1 MRAHY
6 LLVPLALLLIACN
19 KNTET
24 TEKERPLATKTEKKG
39 TTLMVM
45 NDQYKGIEYQVG
57 AFKIGIE
64 RLENKELKNY
74 LKEQLND
81 LETLRSNFQTAAEKN
96 NVEIKTLPED
106 NKKELYKL
114 SIADAK
120 DFDKIFVMYYKDFLN
135 KSIKQ
140 LSELEVAND
149 DFNMLKNKYGNIL
162 YEQKLYFDVL

>member
-6 LLVPLALLLIACN
+6 LLVSLALMLIACN

-24 TEKERPLATKTEKKG
+24 TENERPLATKTAKKG
-39 TTLMVM
+39 TSLVFM
-45 NDQYKGIEYQVG
+45 NDQYNGIEYQVG
-57 AFKIGIE
+57 AFHIGIE
-64 RLENKELKNY
+64 RLENKGLKNY
-74 LKEQLND
+74 LKEHLSE
-81 LETLRSNFQTAAEKN
+81 LETLRTDFQIIAEKN
-96 NVEIKTLPED
+96 NVEIKSSSEV
-106 NKKELYKL
+106 NQKELYKL
-114 SIADAK
+114 SIADTK

-140 LSELEVAND
+140 LSELEVPND